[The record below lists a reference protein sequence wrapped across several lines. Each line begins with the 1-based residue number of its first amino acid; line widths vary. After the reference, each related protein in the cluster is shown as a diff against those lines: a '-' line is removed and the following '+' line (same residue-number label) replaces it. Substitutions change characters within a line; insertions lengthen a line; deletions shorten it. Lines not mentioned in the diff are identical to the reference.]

1 MSEEIKDDT
10 IEDILC
16 DAVDKFDLELC
27 EETLNTD
34 RPSEEEIEADLNAYF
49 LEVKRIQEETDK
61 VNNEAIEY
69 VKTMIDYDFD
79 NVEELL
85 DGNDWWR
92 SMGYVELIKSDY
104 KNCFYP
110 SHDHYKEINPSKGM
124 EHIEYMRQDDSEFNT
139 FHNLVYQRNGGYG
152 AEDSYSG
159 FVLFPLTDG
168 KYWKIKFEC

>member
-1 MSEEIKDDT
+1 MEKTNIEELNK
-10 IEDILC
+10 E
-16 DAVDKFDLELC
+16 ADLFL
-27 EETLNTD
+27 EEMRLNQ
-34 RPSEEEIEADLNAYF
+34 PSEEEIKADMDAYF
-49 LEVKRIQEETDK
+49 EEINRINKETEK
-61 VNNEAIEY
+61 INTEAIEY

-79 NVEELL
+79 NIEELL
-85 DGNDWWR
+85 YDDEWWR
-92 SMGYVELIKSDY
+92 SMDYVEVIKSDY

-110 SHDHYKEINPSKGM
+110 SHDHYKEVNPPKGM
-124 EHIEYMRQDDSEFNT
+124 EHIEYMRQDDSEYNT